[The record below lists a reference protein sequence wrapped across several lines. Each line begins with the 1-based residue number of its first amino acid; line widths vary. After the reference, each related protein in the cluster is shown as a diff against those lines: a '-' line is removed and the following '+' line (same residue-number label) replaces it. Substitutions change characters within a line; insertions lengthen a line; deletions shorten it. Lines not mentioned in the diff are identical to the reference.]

1 MRARVSPLP
10 TRGYEVLVYRHNQVV
25 RRYECSSKK
34 DVAFVERLV
43 DRWNKRHE
51 GRWGDAQ

>member
-1 MRARVSPLP
+1 MRAKVGPLP

-25 RRYECSSKK
+25 RRYECSTKK

-43 DRWNKRHE
+43 DRWNNRQNNNL
-51 GRWGDAQ
+51 R

>member
-1 MRARVSPLP
+1 MRAKVGPLP

-25 RRYECSSKK
+25 RRYECSTKK

-43 DRWNKRHE
+43 DRRNNRQNNNL
-51 GRWGDAQ
+51 R